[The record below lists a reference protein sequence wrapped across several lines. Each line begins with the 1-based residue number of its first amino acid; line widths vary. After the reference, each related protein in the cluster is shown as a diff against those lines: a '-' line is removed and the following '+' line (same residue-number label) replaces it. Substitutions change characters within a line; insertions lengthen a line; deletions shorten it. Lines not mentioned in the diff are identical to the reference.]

1 MRGQAR
7 KEMKSLQSPGR
18 NFIVLDLWIIIIFF
32 NVYPQNSMLWNLFL
46 LFISPCSSSMAVL
59 AVMLLSPKGT
69 QQHRGRS
76 GHSSGS
82 PCSPATP
89 HWLGQELSVSW
100 NGKDQGLL

>member
-1 MRGQAR
+1 M
-7 KEMKSLQSPGR
+7 
-18 NFIVLDLWIIIIFF
+18 LDLWIIIIFF

-76 GHSSGS
+76 GHSSGR
-82 PCSPATP
+82 PCSPVTP